1 MNWWK
6 GMAVLFFSALLL
18 WVCVLP
24 SARADVWNKKTV
36 LTFNE
41 PVEVPGLIL
50 QPGTYVFKLMDSTS
64 NRNIVQIFD
73 QDETHLYATILAI
86 PDYRLEPADKTVV
99 MFSERPSGSP
109 QAIQAWFY
117 PGDNYGQAFVYP
129 ESRAL
134 ELAKAT
140 NQNIPAMPS
149 EMSSNITTPAQSSE
163 ESQVQ
168 TMKNAGVSSVGPS
181 GEETEVSQGGTPQS
195 QTQPQTQPSEAEKS
209 TSELPKTAS
218 PVPLV
223 ALIGMLLVASAAAL
237 RVFLK
242 RTA

>member
-6 GMAVLFFSALLL
+6 GMAVLLFSALLL

-36 LTFNE
+36 LTFSE
-41 PVEVPGLIL
+41 PVEVPGLTL

-86 PDYRLEPADKTVV
+86 PDYRLEPADQTVV

-109 QAIQAWFY
+109 QAVQAWFY

-140 NQNIPAMPS
+140 NRSIPTMPS
-149 EMSSNITTPAQSSE
+149 ETSSTLTTPAQSSE
-163 ESQVQ
+163 ESQVE
-168 TMKNAGVSSVGPS
+168 TMKNAEVGSVGPS
-181 GEETEVSQGGTPQS
+181 GEETEVSQGTPES

-223 ALIGMLLVASAAAL
+223 ALIGMLLVASATAL